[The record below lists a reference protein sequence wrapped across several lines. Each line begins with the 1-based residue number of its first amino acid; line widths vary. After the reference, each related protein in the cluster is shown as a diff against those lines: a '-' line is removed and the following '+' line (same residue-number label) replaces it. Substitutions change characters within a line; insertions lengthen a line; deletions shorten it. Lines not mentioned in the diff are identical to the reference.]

1 VQPVPT
7 GGSVAGTL
15 SYVERAT
22 LSPEASAI
30 VVLVEHGGDP
40 ITARII
46 ESRVIADP
54 GPVPIAYDL
63 PYTAEE
69 IDPEALY
76 TVSAAITDGSRLW
89 ATDNGTRVITYG
101 NPTSDVALELV
112 LRSDLLKGQV
122 TGQITG
128 EGVTLTGT
136 GFAAA
141 VVFDA
146 TSNAAVGMAVE
157 PAPTGVPID
166 FSVPFDPA
174 EINDTAE
181 YVVVAGIVDEENRW
195 ANRDGVPVITNGNPL
210 TGIVVPV
217 TAVEP
222 SPSPEAGADSGLS
235 TIALIILVLIIA
247 GVVAAVVWYLRSRS
261 SPPPDDGGAPP
272 EGPPSAEAAPPDATG
287 EAESAGPPPA
297 AGSPAQEPT
306 AVAEPPTAVEEP
318 PAAAEE
324 AQGPGEAPAETPDEE
339 PPPVA

>member
-7 GGSVAGTL
+7 GGSVTGTL
-15 SYVERAT
+15 SYVEPAS

-30 VVLVEHGGDP
+30 VVLVEHAGDP
-40 ITARII
+40 ITARIV
-46 ESRVIADP
+46 ESRLMADP
-54 GPVPIAYDL
+54 GQEPIAFEL

-69 IDPEALY
+69 IDAEALY
-76 TVSAAITDGSRLW
+76 TVSAAIVDGPRLW
-89 ATDNGTRVITYG
+89 VTDNGTRVITYG

-122 TGQITG
+122 TGEITG
-128 EGVTLTGT
+128 EGVTLTGS

-174 EINDTAE
+174 EIDDTAE

-222 SPSPEAGADSGLS
+222 SPSPEAGTDSGLS
-235 TIALIILVLIIA
+235 TIALIILLLVIA
-247 GVVAAVVWYLRSRS
+247 GIVVAVVWYLRSRS
-261 SPPPDDGGAPP
+261 SPPPDDGGAPQETPPPP
-272 EGPPSAEAAPPDATG
+272 ESAPPVAADEAGSG
-287 EAESAGPPPA
+287 ELSSA
-297 AGSPAQEPT
+297 AGADAPT
-306 AVAEPPTAVEEP
+306 AAVE
-318 PAAAEE
+318 PASETRGSVE
-324 AQGPGEAPAETPDEE
+324 TPGKTPDEE

>member
-1 VQPVPT
+1 VT
-7 GGSVAGTL
+7 GTL
-15 SYVERAT
+15 SYVEPASLSSEAT
-22 LSPEASAI
+22 AI
-30 VVLVEHGGDP
+30 VVLVEHSGDP

-46 ESRVIADP
+46 ESRVMADP
-54 GPVPIAYDL
+54 GQEPIAFEL
-63 PYTAEE
+63 PYTAEQ
-69 IDPEALY
+69 IDAEALY
-76 TVSAAITDGSRLW
+76 TVSAAIVDGPRLW

-122 TGQITG
+122 TGEITG
-128 EGVTLTGT
+128 EGVTLTGS

-157 PAPTGVPID
+157 PAPTGVPIE

-174 EINDTAE
+174 EIDDTAE

-210 TGIVVPV
+210 SGVVVPV

-222 SPSPEAGADSGLS
+222 SPSSEADADSGLS
-235 TIALIILVLIIA
+235 TIALILLVLLIA
-247 GVVAAVVWYLRSRS
+247 GIVVAVVWYLRSRS
-261 SPPPDDGGAPP
+261 SPPPDDGAPP
-272 EGPPSAEAAPPDATG
+272 ENPPAPEAAPPEAAG
-287 EAESAGPPPA
+287 EADVSEPSSA
-297 AGSPAQEPT
+297 AGSPVQQP
-306 AVAEPPTAVEEP
+306 AVVADAPTAVEPET
-318 PAAAEE
+318 EKR
-324 AQGPGEAPAETPDEE
+324 GPAETPGANPDEE

>member
-7 GGSVAGTL
+7 GGSVTGTL
-15 SYVERAT
+15 SYVEPAS

-30 VVLVEHGGDP
+30 VVLVEHAGDP

-46 ESRVIADP
+46 ESRVMADP
-54 GPVPIAYDL
+54 GQVPIEFEL

-69 IDPEALY
+69 IDAEALY
-76 TVSAAITDGSRLW
+76 TVSAAIVDGSRLW
-89 ATDNGTRVITYG
+89 VTDNGTRVITYT

-122 TGQITG
+122 TGEITG
-128 EGVTLTGT
+128 EGVTLTGS

-174 EINDTAE
+174 EIDDTAE

-210 TGIVVPV
+210 SGIVVPV

-222 SPSPEAGADSGLS
+222 SPSPEASADSGLS
-235 TIALIILVLIIA
+235 TIALLILLLIIVA
-247 GVVAAVVWYLRSRS
+247 VVAAVVWYLRSRS
-261 SPPPDDGGAPP
+261 EPPPGDGEGPP
-272 EGPPSAEAAPPDATG
+272 EGPPSPEAPPEAAD
-287 EAESAGPPPA
+287 A
-297 AGSPAQEPT
+297 AGSGELSPEAGSPVQEPT
-306 AVAEPPTAVEEP
+306 AGADAATAAVELP
-318 PAAAEE
+318 GME
-324 AQGPGEAPAETPDEE
+324 ARGPDGTPDQTPDEE